1 MFQKKI
7 KEFIGNKNIKTKIF
21 RIQAYD
27 SIMCEYFL
35 LDLLILFLQERL
47 ELTLYIFFHQITLK
61 KRWYNFKLFHDE
73 CLKMVDS
80 H

>member
-1 MFQKKI
+1 MFLKKI

-47 ELTLYIFFHQITLK
+47 ELTL
-61 KRWYNFKLFHDE
+61 
-73 CLKMVDS
+73 
-80 H
+80 